1 MIPVSTQF
9 FHFDRL
15 DAPLRLHAGAQLPQ
29 FTLAYETYGTL
40 NANRDNAILLFHAMT
55 GSQHAAGFNDE
66 VACVGARWMPEMHD
80 GWWDGFIGPGLAL
93 DTDKFF
99 VICANYLGGCY
110 GSTGPTSPRADG
122 AIWGAD
128 FPAIRLAD
136 IVDSQL
142 KLVDE
147 LGIETLHA
155 AVGAS
160 IGGLLALSLATRY
173 PQRVKNVVPIA
184 TGVETSITTRLLNFE
199 QINAIE
205 VDPKFRG
212 GAYDLADPPNEGLAL
227 ARRIAHKTF
236 RSLASLRESARDEII
251 SGAPPFGWYE
261 MNAPVESYMLHQG
274 RKFVERFDANSYLR
288 ILDAWQWFDIVREAR
303 AENIEALFRRCRNQ
317 KFLVFSIDSDLS
329 FPPAQQGQLV
339 EILENAGVETLWI
352 TVHSGKGHDSFLL
365 EPKLYAPHLRALLMG
380 E

>member
-1 MIPVSTQF
+1 MNVSTQF
-9 FHFDRL
+9 FHFDRP

-40 NANRDNAILLFHAMT
+40 NAQRDNAILLFHAMT
-55 GSQHAAGFNDE
+55 GSQHAAGFNGA
-66 VACVGARWMPEMHD
+66 VAGVGERWMPEMHE

-110 GSTGPTSPRADG
+110 GSTGPTSPKSDG
-122 AIWGAD
+122 EIWGAD

-142 KLVDE
+142 ELVKS

-160 IGGLLALSLATRY
+160 IGGLLALSLATRH
-173 PQRVKNVVPIA
+173 PQRVRNVVPIA

-205 VDPKFRG
+205 IDPKFQG
-212 GAYDLADPPNEGLAL
+212 GAYDLNDPPREGLAL

-236 RSLASLRESARDEII
+236 RSLASLKADSLEVNI
-251 SGAPPFGWYE
+251 SNAPPFGWYE
-261 MNAPVESYMLHQG
+261 MNASVESYMLYQG
-274 RKFVERFDANSYLR
+274 EKFVQRFDANSYLR
-288 ILDAWQWFDIVREAR
+288 ILDAWQWFDIAREGRAGNVRD
-303 AENIEALFRRCRNQ
+303 LFLRCREQ

-329 FPPAQQGQLV
+329 FPPAQQGRLV
-339 EILENAGVETLWI
+339 EILEDAGVETLWI

>member
-1 MIPVSTQF
+1 MQSVSTQF
-9 FHFDRL
+9 FHFDRP

-40 NANRDNAILLFHAMT
+40 NAKRDNAILLFHAMT
-55 GSQHAAGFNDE
+55 GSQHAAGHNGD
-66 VACVGARWMPEMHD
+66 VAGVGARWTDDLHF

-110 GSTGPTSPRADG
+110 GSTGPTSTKSDG
-122 AIWGAD
+122 EIWGAD

-142 KLVDE
+142 ELVKS

-160 IGGLLALSLATRY
+160 IGGLLALSLATRH
-173 PQRVKNVVPIA
+173 PQRVRNVVPIA

-205 VDPKFRG
+205 IDPKFKG
-212 GAYDLADPPNEGLAL
+212 GAYDLADPPREGLAL

-236 RSLASLRESARDEII
+236 RSLPSLKADSLEVNI
-251 SGAPPFGWYE
+251 SNAPPFGWYE
-261 MNAPVESYMLHQG
+261 MNASVESYMLYQG
-274 RKFVERFDANSYLR
+274 EKFVQRFDANSYLR
-288 ILDAWQWFDIVREAR
+288 ILDAWQWFDIAREGR
-303 AENIEALFRRCRNQ
+303 AGNIRDLFSRCRDQ

-329 FPPAQQGQLV
+329 FPPVQQGRLV
-339 EILENAGVETLWI
+339 EILEDAGVETVWI

>member
-1 MIPVSTQF
+1 MNVSTQF
-9 FHFDRL
+9 FHFDRP

-40 NANRDNAILLFHAMT
+40 NAARDNAILLFHAMT
-55 GSQHAAGFNDE
+55 GSQHAAGHNGD
-66 VACVGARWMPEMHD
+66 VAGVGARWTSEMHE
-80 GWWDGFIGPGLAL
+80 GWWDGFIGLGRAL
-93 DTDKFF
+93 DTDRFF
-99 VICANYLGGCY
+99 IICANYLGGCY
-110 GSTGPTSPRADG
+110 GSTGPTSPKPDG
-122 AIWGAD
+122 EIWGAD

-142 KLVDE
+142 ELVKS
-147 LGIETLHA
+147 LGIQTLHA

-160 IGGLLALSLATRY
+160 IGGLLALSLATRH
-173 PQRVKNVVPIA
+173 PQRVRNVVPIA

-205 VDPKFRG
+205 IDPKFCG
-212 GAYDLADPPNEGLAL
+212 GAYDLNDAPREGLAL

-236 RSLASLRESARDEII
+236 RSLSSLKADSLEVNI
-251 SGAPPFGWYE
+251 SNAPPFGWYE
-261 MNAPVESYMLHQG
+261 MNASVESYMLYQG
-274 RKFVERFDANSYLR
+274 EKFVQRFDANSYLR
-288 ILDAWQWFDIVREAR
+288 ILDAWQWFDIAREGRASNVRD
-303 AENIEALFRRCRNQ
+303 LFLRCRDQ

-329 FPPAQQGQLV
+329 FPPIQQGRLV
-339 EILENAGVETLWI
+339 EILEDAGVETLWI

-365 EPKLYAPHLRALLMG
+365 EPKLYAPLLRALLMG